1 MSRFETHREML
12 RKSAK
17 HLDECKAHEKQYN
30 ADAECDL
37 ERQKKDEAY
46 QALRRISQKNRKR

>member
-1 MSRFETHREML
+1 ML